1 MKEWIITAENSK
13 PILPVE
19 EVRNLD
25 VIVYSIAIGVPCF
38 IWIVFI
44 F

>member
-1 MKEWIITAENSK
+1 MKEWIISAESSK

-19 EVRNLD
+19 EVKNLD
-25 VIVYSIAIGVPCF
+25 VIVYSISIGVPCF
-38 IWIVFI
+38 LWIVFI